1 MADSSMSHTQ
11 PLKSVYVKEQQ
22 SRIVTQSHPESV
34 RQQIIER
41 YLAGDKVALIE
52 AATGVSRPTIYTYVK
67 DAGYTPA
74 RATKTKPVHTRD
86 VMEQLAEA
94 NQEIGRLQAKLE
106 VALEQLERL
115 KKIDTDTS

>member
-1 MADSSMSHTQ
+1 MTASN
-11 PLKSVYVKEQQ
+11 
-22 SRIVTQSHPESV
+22 PESV
-34 RQQIIER
+34 KQLIIER
-41 YLAGDKVALIE
+41 YLAGDKIAVIE
-52 AATGVSRPTIYTYVK
+52 SSTGVSRPTIYTYIK

-106 VALEQLERL
+106 IAYEEIERL
-115 KKIDTDTS
+115 KKRKR

>member
-1 MADSSMSHTQ
+1 MSHTQ
-11 PLKSVYVKEQQ
+11 PLQSVYGEEQQ

-52 AATGVSRPTIYTYVK
+52 ASTGVSRPTIYTYVK

-106 VALEQLERL
+106 IAYEEIERL
-115 KKIDTDTS
+115 KKRKH

>member
-1 MADSSMSHTQ
+1 MADASMSHTQ
-11 PLKSVYVKEQQ
+11 PLQSVYVEEQH

-41 YLAGDKVALIE
+41 YLAGDKITVIE
-52 AATGVSRPTIYTYVK
+52 SATGVSRPTIYTYIK

-94 NQEIGRLQAKLE
+94 NQEIGRLQARLE
-106 VALEQLERL
+106 IAYEEIERL
-115 KKIDTDTS
+115 KKRRH

>member
-1 MADSSMSHTQ
+1 MSHTQ
-11 PLKSVYVKEQQ
+11 PIKSVYVKEQR

-106 VALEQLERL
+106 IALEQLERL

>member
-1 MADSSMSHTQ
+1 MARTSVSHTPHLQ
-11 PLKSVYVKEQQ
+11 CRDTRKQREKQ
-22 SRIVTQSHPESV
+22 VTEPHPESV

-41 YLAGDKVALIE
+41 YLAGDKIALIE
-52 AATGVSRPTIYTYVK
+52 SSTGVSKPTIYTFIR

-74 RATKTKPVHTRD
+74 RKTKTKPVYARD

-106 VALEQLERL
+106 IAYEEIERL
-115 KKIDTDTS
+115 KKRRR

>member
-1 MADSSMSHTQ
+1 MSHT
-11 PLKSVYVKEQQ
+11 PLLKSVYGKEQQ

-41 YLAGDKVALIE
+41 YLAGDKIALIE
-52 AATGVSRPTIYTYVK
+52 SSTGVSKPTIYTFIK
-67 DAGYTPA
+67 DAGYTPS
-74 RATKTKPVHTRD
+74 RKTKTKPVYARD

-106 VALEQLERL
+106 VAYEEIERL
-115 KKIDTDTS
+115 KKRRR